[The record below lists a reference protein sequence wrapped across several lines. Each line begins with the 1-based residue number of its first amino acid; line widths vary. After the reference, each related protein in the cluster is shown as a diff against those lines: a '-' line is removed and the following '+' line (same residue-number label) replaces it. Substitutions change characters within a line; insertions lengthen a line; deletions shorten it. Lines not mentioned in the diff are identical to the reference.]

1 MNQKHMVTQ
10 IKNSIQNRIET
21 HEYLPGE
28 IIPSERELAA
38 WYNVSRPT
46 VRAAIDEL
54 VNQRYLV
61 RVQGK
66 GTFVKKPDHNKIALG
81 VLNEAKNVS
90 FTTLVRSFGIEISN
104 KLLGTGLIT
113 GRKYFASR
121 LSLAPT
127 DTIYGLHRLRL
138 GNREPLAL
146 EYTYVPLKYFPDI
159 DQYNFEQISLYDYMD
174 SKGHL
179 PVDFQETMRMVEADG
194 RLKHHLQL
202 PEDETIVNYIEITG
216 YDRKGTLV
224 EYTESFSRPEKLE
237 VRFVS
242 QGPESFLS

>member
-1 MNQKHMVTQ
+1 MNHRHIMTQ
-10 IKNSIQNRIET
+10 IIHSIQNRIET

-28 IIPSERELAA
+28 VIPSERELASL
-38 WYNVSRPT
+38 YNVSRPT

-66 GTFVKKPDHNKIALG
+66 GTFVKKPDQNKIALG
-81 VLNEAKNVS
+81 VLNETKNAS

-104 KLLGTGLIT
+104 KLLGTGQIT
-113 GRKYFASR
+113 GRKYFAAR
-121 LSLAPT
+121 LSLTPEEP
-127 DTIYGLHRLRL
+127 IYGLHRLRL

-146 EYTYVPLKYFPDI
+146 EYTYLPLKYFADI
-159 DQYNFEQISLYDYMD
+159 GQYNFEQISLYDYMD

-179 PVDFQETMRMVEADG
+179 PVDFQETMKMVEADD
-194 RLKHHLQL
+194 RLRHYLQL

-216 YDRKGTLV
+216 YDREGTLV

-242 QGPESFLS
+242 PRRDSFPS